1 MKNAIFFLFV
11 LLLSLSARA
20 QNENDKEI
28 LSGFSL
34 GVKAGVAFATFSAY
48 NSGFNT
54 QMFAEELY
62 EANSVTSFYI
72 GGILNVPWGKAFT
85 VQPGLTLIK
94 MGTKITW
101 SSTAST
107 QVAQAG
113 QNLEGNK
120 RLNPWYLQV
129 PLNGIFSFKVGAGK
143 IFIGAGPYVAFGL
156 FGKYTDG
163 RRIDGNLVTGDG
175 SSENL
180 KFGNNTD
187 IDKSKD
193 LKAIDFGLNFLLGY
207 QLANGLNANLGYGL
221 GLTNVSPNAGLS
233 GDASS
238 MKNRVVSVGLGFAF

>member
-1 MKNAIFFLFV
+1 MKKTILLLFAV
-11 LLLSLSARA
+11 LLSRSTLA
-20 QNENDKEI
+20 QNKSDRGA

-34 GVKAGVAFATFSAY
+34 GVKAGVVFATFSAY
-48 NSGFNT
+48 NSGFST
-54 QMFAEELY
+54 QIFPEEPY

-72 GGILNVPWGKAFT
+72 GGVLNVPWGKIFT

-94 MGTKITW
+94 KGTKITW
-101 SSTAST
+101 SAVALN

-120 RLNPWYLQV
+120 RLNPWYLEV
-129 PLNGIFSFKVGAGK
+129 PLNGIFNFKAGDGK
-143 IFIGAGPYVAFGL
+143 FFIGAGPYVAFGL
-156 FGKYTDG
+156 LGKYTDV

-175 SSENL
+175 SGENL
-180 KFGNNTD
+180 KFGKNTD

-238 MKNRVVSVGLGFAF
+238 MKNRVISISLGFSF